1 MPYNLPATRLLMNRL
16 RQVMAE
22 EGETRSRLDKVVRL
36 IASTMVADV
45 CSIYLRLQDGGLL
58 LIATEGLKADAVAAT
73 RLTANEGL
81 VGLVARRAEPMAIQ
95 DAPRHPSFSYRPETG
110 EDPFHAFLG
119 VPILRGG
126 RVIGVL
132 TVQNRTERAYDDEEV
147 DNLQTIAMV
156 LAEIVDRINPDALNN
171 GGTDEKRERNT
182 ASLEGRVFCEGLGYG
197 RAVLHDPVVPAAKF
211 FAADQ
216 VTESHRLSEGM
227 AELKASIDRMMSLDG
242 AALGEDP
249 RDVMETYRLLAHD
262 PSWAEKLQEGV
273 KSGLSAEA
281 SVDRAR
287 REHRARLQ
295 SAR

>member
-45 CSIYLRLQDGGLL
+45 CSNDLRLQGGALL

-73 RLTANEGL
+73 RLSVNEGL

-132 TVQNRTERAYDDEEV
+132 TVQNRTERAYDDEEI
-147 DNLQTIAMV
+147 DTLQTIAMV
-156 LAEIVDRINPDALNN
+156 LAELVDRLDPAALNN
-171 GGTDEKRERNT
+171 GGNEKRER
-182 ASLEGRVFCEGLGYG
+182 
-197 RAVLHDPVVPAAKF
+197 
-211 FAADQ
+211 
-216 VTESHRLSEGM
+216 
-227 AELKASIDRMMSLDG
+227 
-242 AALGEDP
+242 
-249 RDVMETYRLLAHD
+249 
-262 PSWAEKLQEGV
+262 
-273 KSGLSAEA
+273 
-281 SVDRAR
+281 
-287 REHRARLQ
+287 
-295 SAR
+295 

>member
-45 CSIYLRLQDGGLL
+45 CSIYLRLQDGALL

-73 RLTANEGL
+73 RLTVNEGL

-95 DAPRHPSFSYRPETG
+95 DAPRHASFSYRPETG

-132 TVQNRTERAYDDEEV
+132 TVQNRTERAYDDEEI

-156 LAEIVDRINPDALNN
+156 LAEIV
-171 GGTDEKRERNT
+171 
-182 ASLEGRVFCEGLGYG
+182 
-197 RAVLHDPVVPAAKF
+197 
-211 FAADQ
+211 
-216 VTESHRLSEGM
+216 
-227 AELKASIDRMMSLDG
+227 
-242 AALGEDP
+242 
-249 RDVMETYRLLAHD
+249 
-262 PSWAEKLQEGV
+262 
-273 KSGLSAEA
+273 
-281 SVDRAR
+281 
-287 REHRARLQ
+287 
-295 SAR
+295 

>member
-1 MPYNLPATRLLMNRL
+1 M
-16 RQVMAE
+16 
-22 EGETRSRLDKVVRL
+22 G
-36 IASTMVADV
+36 
-45 CSIYLRLQDGGLL
+45 
-58 LIATEGLKADAVAAT
+58 
-73 RLTANEGL
+73 
-81 VGLVARRAEPMAIQ
+81 
-95 DAPRHPSFSYRPETG
+95 
-110 EDPFHAFLG
+110 FHAFLG

-281 SVDRAR
+281 SVDRA
-287 REHRARLQ
+287 
-295 SAR
+295 

>member
-182 ASLEGRVFCEGLGYG
+182 APHCWQHPCGIPC
-197 RAVLHDPVVPAAKF
+197 PV
-211 FAADQ
+211 
-216 VTESHRLSEGM
+216 
-227 AELKASIDRMMSLDG
+227 
-242 AALGEDP
+242 
-249 RDVMETYRLLAHD
+249 
-262 PSWAEKLQEGV
+262 
-273 KSGLSAEA
+273 
-281 SVDRAR
+281 
-287 REHRARLQ
+287 
-295 SAR
+295 